1 MELITSNIYLILYL
15 TAWLVTFILYQKKK
29 QIFDAGS
36 FLIFL
41 QLLWS
46 IMSLVLFNGSVYTF
60 NHLTLFPFIYLFMFN
75 LLILWPI
82 IKYDYKKIN
91 IIQKPDTILLNIIS
105 IIFITASCFYLST
118 TISDLSSSMT
128 ILFIDSIGGS
138 TLYNDAREIGL
149 TQNDGIISNL
159 PAIISSAM
167 SGIGILITVYYL
179 TLKKSNKLI
188 LYGLILSVVINI
200 IPSISSGQRNG
211 IVETLLVFV
220 VTYFALDKFILTKYK
235 KRIKRYGSLMI
246 IIMTIPFIAIT
257 NSRFG
262 DVTGHTG
269 LNSVYFYTGQENLH
283 FNIYGLDN
291 GGIRNGDRTFPLF
304 KSMLGYRNV
313 PQNFWDRRS
322 KYSNLKIN
330 DAMFI
335 GNVGDFTLDFGPFV
349 APFIFIFFTLFVLK
363 KTRIRNGRIQLHQL
377 VLLHFLMYACVIG
390 GFKLYPFS
398 DTAGNLKLIV
408 YAIAYFI
415 FKSNYIIKNIKYIHH
430 EQ

>member
-1 MELITSNIYLILYL
+1 MELITSNIYLVLYL
-15 TAWLVTFILYQKKK
+15 TAWLVTFISYQKKK

-46 IMSLVLFNGSVYTF
+46 IMSLALYNGSVYTF
-60 NHLTLFPFIYLFMFN
+60 NYLTLFPFIYLFVFN
-75 LLILWPI
+75 LMIMWPI

-91 IIQKPDTILLNIIS
+91 IIQKPNSILLNIIS
-105 IIFITASCFYLST
+105 IVFITASFFYFST
-118 TISDLSSSMT
+118 IISDIFTSMA
-128 ILFIDSIGGS
+128 ILFIDSVGGA
-138 TLYNDAREIGL
+138 TLYNEARELGF
-149 TQNDGIISNL
+149 TQNDGNISNL
-159 PAIISSAM
+159 SAIISSAM
-167 SGIGILITVYYL
+167 SGIGIFMTVYYL

-188 LYGLILSVVINI
+188 LFGLIFSVVVNI
-200 IPSISSGQRNG
+200 LPSISSGQRNG
-211 IVETLLVFV
+211 IVETLLIFMI
-220 VTYFALDKFILTKYK
+220 TYFALNKFILKKYK
-235 KRIKRYGSLMI
+235 KRIKRYSFLIIILMI
-246 IIMTIPFIAIT
+246 IPFITIT

-262 DVTGHTG
+262 DISNSNHTV
-269 LNSVYFYTGQENLH
+269 LDSIYLYAGQENLY
-283 FNIYGLDN
+283 FNNYGLDN

-313 PQNFWDRRS
+313 PQNFWDRRN
-322 KYSNLKIN
+322 KYSNLEIN
-330 DAMFI
+330 DSVFI
-335 GNVGDFTLDFGPFV
+335 GNIGDFTLDFGPFI

-408 YAIAYFI
+408 YLITYLI
-415 FKSNYIIKNIKYIHH
+415 FKSNYLIKNIKYST
-430 EQ
+430 